1 MISAREAV
9 GSRDD
14 IWTSAEK
21 GYDMKNDMLWSVYHI
36 LQHSFPESI
45 PVFSE
50 YRVTG
55 SLVICVVL
63 CRLLFIF
70 FVHCIVCPSTIYSF
84 WPPLCSSFCPLY
96 CLSFYNLQF
105 LTTSLFIFFVHC
117 IVWPSTIYSFWPP
130 LCSSFCPLYC
140 LSFYNLQ
147 FLTTSLFIFLSIVLS
162 VLLQFTVSDHP
173 FGIFKLV
180 FKPSK
185 LLLHIFCYLLSPKI
199 HPKVRK

>member
-105 LTTSLFIFFVHC
+105 LTTPLVSSNLSL
-117 IVWPSTIYSFWPP
+117 
-130 LCSSFCPLYC
+130 
-140 LSFYNLQ
+140 NLQ
-147 FLTTSLFIFLSIVLS
+147 NYFCISFVTCYHLKSIRKLENRLKSKRYLSITGAWRFINKIDVGYKKS
-162 VLLQFTVSDHP
+162 PVP
-173 FGIFKLV
+173 YIYCA
-180 FKPSK
+180 
-185 LLLHIFCYLLSPKI
+185 LHLFYW
-199 HPKVRK
+199 

>member
-105 LTTSLFIFFVHC
+105 LTTSLFIF
-117 IVWPSTIYSFWPP
+117 
-130 LCSSFCPLYC
+130 
-140 LSFYNLQ
+140 
-147 FLTTSLFIFLSIVLS
+147 LSIVLS